1 MSEYSTAT
9 PPDRSDD
16 LTGAVLDGLLRAT
29 KRLRRATTHGLAPL
43 GLTPYQERALR
54 TLTRVDTEGIRMG
67 ELAERLRVVAR
78 SATDVVDD
86 LERDG
91 LVRRAP
97 DPSSRRSV
105 LVSLT
110 EEGRRLQDALRAAR
124 RTAGEEL
131 LAPLSIEQRRTLAD
145 LMARLM
151 VED

>member
-1 MSEYSTAT
+1 
-9 PPDRSDD
+9 
-16 LTGAVLDGLLRAT
+16 
-29 KRLRRATTHGLAPL
+29 
-43 GLTPYQERALR
+43 
-54 TLTRVDTEGIRMG
+54 MG

-145 LMARLM
+145 LLARLM